1 MSKQALTSEPSSKT
15 SKKEAE
21 KPPVLHS
28 VESFAVL
35 VGVARNQIERMIAAG
50 AFTVEEI
57 NGQYFL
63 PAKTAFD
70 EFNAARLKKAARI
83 RTEEGGRKRNGSK
96 VEAHETIFDAETKEK
111 VFKAKLTEIKYLE
124 QAGRLV
130 DADEVGRRA
139 FERGRKTRD
148 AILLVPS
155 RFAAELAVITDPHE
169 IEVFLT
175 RELIK
180 ALDKIVAEE
189 SNQLET
195 KTEVKP
201 NENPS

>member
-1 MSKQALTSEPSSKT
+1 MAETSTETLTNAPHRAMHT
-15 SKKEAE
+15 
-21 KPPVLHS
+21 

-35 VGVARNQIERMIAAG
+35 MGVDQKMIEKMIKRG
-50 AFTVEEI
+50 WLTVELV
-57 NGQYFL
+57 NGQRFL
-63 PAKTAFD
+63 PAKTAAN
-70 EFNAARLKKAARI
+70 EFTAARMKLAAAPKHR
-83 RTEEGGRKRNGSK
+83 GPDSPKSK

-180 ALDKIVAEE
+180 ALDKIVVEE

-195 KTEVKP
+195 KEVKP

>member
-1 MSKQALTSEPSSKT
+1 VANQGVAKKDSSKT
-15 SKKEAE
+15 SEKE
-21 KPPVLHS
+21 PVLHS
-28 VESFAVL
+28 VTSFAVL
-35 VGVARNQIERMIAAG
+35 VGVARNQIERMIKAG
-50 AFTVEEI
+50 AFTTQTV
-57 NGQYFL
+57 NGQLFL
-63 PAKTAFD
+63 PAKTAFT
-70 EFNAARLKKAARI
+70 EFNAARLKLAAKLNKGAGAGNKRSESKA
-83 RTEEGGRKRNGSK
+83 G
-96 VEAHETIFDAETKEK
+96 AHETIFDAETKEK

-195 KTEVKP
+195 KEVKP